1 MVRIWMRRKGRDTVV
16 LGINN
21 RTENWKTAREFAPLF
36 RDAEARKRL
45 VRRLDETDDSEASAI
60 HLELFWKGTRD
71 YLHGN
76 SEDEVEKS
84 RASLLEHCAPML
96 PDIRCR
102 ILTSKK
108 FRSLKDDNYALLPS
122 PESNKRLLDNLYNT
136 EIDIVLETPK
146 SLFIGEAKHEATF
159 GADGDLVLVHQLI
172 RQYVMAEVLLKTIGS
187 GKHVI
192 PFVVG
197 DKVDSIKNTHQVRFM
212 IAQGWMKERN
222 VLDWKEVTAERTCS
236 AG

>member
-1 MVRIWMRRKGRDTVV
+1 MV

-36 RDAEARKRL
+36 SRADARRRL
-45 VRRLDETDDSEASAI
+45 VQRLDKADDSEASAI

-71 YLHGN
+71 YLHFT
-76 SEDEVEKS
+76 DETGRQDIRE
-84 RASLLEHCAPML
+84 SLLENC
-96 PDIRCR
+96 
-102 ILTSKK
+102 KK
-108 FRSLKDDNYALLPS
+108 LFHELKRDVLAFDGFRELRELNYDVSLEDVKVKEALF
-122 PESNKRLLDNLYNT
+122 RNLYNT
-136 EIDIVLETPK
+136 EIDIVIETPEN
-146 SLFIGEAKHEATF
+146 LIIGEAKHEMSF
-159 GADGDLVLVHQLI
+159 GANGDLVLVHQLI
-172 RQYVMAEVLLKTIGS
+172 RQYVMAKVLLKTIGS

-197 DKVDSIKNTHQVRFM
+197 DKVDSIKNTHQVQFM

-222 VLDWKEVTAERTCS
+222 VLDWEEVTAERTCS